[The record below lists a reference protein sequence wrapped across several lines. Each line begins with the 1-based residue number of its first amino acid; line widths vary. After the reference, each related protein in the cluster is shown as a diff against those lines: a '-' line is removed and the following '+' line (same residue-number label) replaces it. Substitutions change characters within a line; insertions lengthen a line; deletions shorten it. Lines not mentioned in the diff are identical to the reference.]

1 MSGDRVKAKKKSAKK
16 AAAASAS
23 ESAPVPKG
31 ARSEEFII
39 GNVRCF
45 AEEQRVPIR
54 PITLLVG
61 ENSTGKTT
69 FLGGYRVLSEMLST
83 IQPMSDNYYSTAFNQ
98 PPFFMGK
105 HRDIARRPNAS
116 EFCLGWAGEWPDEF
130 AASAVSDVK
139 FSFEGKE
146 ELPFLSKSVFSFRS
160 GEKLEMTYQDKS
172 GRTVLIGPDFRCEM
186 SEFMS
191 RVSFQIPTAFAS
203 ILLALRFLS
212 ASKKSAVAESDMEKL
227 EEFLRKNFGYVASAP
242 FVLDNSWDKLIGTL
256 MSGILIPF
264 APTRPRP
271 KRTYSILDNEPEHEG
286 GDIPTQMFRMSLRN
300 SEEWKDLSRR
310 IDAFGKETGMFS
322 DLRVVGHGPK
332 SGGDFHLEL
341 KVGDVVSNIVDVGY
355 GISQIYPMLVRIMR
369 ASQQGI
375 RATFLLQEP
384 EVHLHPRAQAE
395 LGSFF
400 VQSAMKNGHAFIIET
415 HGDGIID
422 RVRVCVSHGKIA
434 PEDVVILYFER
445 SKKTGEVKIHPIHV
459 DEMGNLTDAPPGYRR
474 FFLEETD
481 RMLRPPKK

>member
-1 MSGDRVKAKKKSAKK
+1 MSGERVKAKKKSAKK
-16 AAAASAS
+16 AAAASVPA
-23 ESAPVPKG
+23 SAPKG
-31 ARSEEFII
+31 MQPHEFII

-83 IQPMSDNYYSTAFNQ
+83 IQPMSDNYYSTAFNH

-116 EFCLGWAGEWPDEF
+116 EFCLGWAGEWPDKF

-191 RVSFQIPTAFAS
+191 RVSFQIPTSFAS

-227 EEFLRKNFGYVASAP
+227 EEFLRKNFGCVASAP

-256 MSGILIPF
+256 MSGNLAPF
-264 APTRPRP
+264 APMRSKPQ
-271 KRTYSILDNEPEHEG
+271 RTYSILDDEPEHEG
-286 GDIPTQMFRMSLRN
+286 GIFPL
-300 SEEWKDLSRR
+300 
-310 IDAFGKETGMFS
+310 
-322 DLRVVGHGPK
+322 
-332 SGGDFHLEL
+332 
-341 KVGDVVSNIVDVGY
+341 
-355 GISQIYPMLVRIMR
+355 
-369 ASQQGI
+369 
-375 RATFLLQEP
+375 
-384 EVHLHPRAQAE
+384 
-395 LGSFF
+395 
-400 VQSAMKNGHAFIIET
+400 
-415 HGDGIID
+415 
-422 RVRVCVSHGKIA
+422 
-434 PEDVVILYFER
+434 
-445 SKKTGEVKIHPIHV
+445 
-459 DEMGNLTDAPPGYRR
+459 
-474 FFLEETD
+474 
-481 RMLRPPKK
+481 